1 MYPAWLAMTG
11 RVFFDPRGE
20 AMTKVET
27 NVRRVVERLKAD
39 GWTNTGGGRH
49 DCFIHKDRPDMM
61 IVVPRHR
68 ELSPGVA
75 RSIAKAAGWL

>member
-1 MYPAWLAMTG
+1 VA
-11 RVFFDPRGE
+11 
-20 AMTKVET
+20 KVET
-27 NVRRVVERLKAD
+27 NTRKVIDRLKAE
-39 GWTNTGGGRH
+39 GWSNIGGGSH
-49 DCFIHKDRPDMM
+49 DRFVRKDRPDMM